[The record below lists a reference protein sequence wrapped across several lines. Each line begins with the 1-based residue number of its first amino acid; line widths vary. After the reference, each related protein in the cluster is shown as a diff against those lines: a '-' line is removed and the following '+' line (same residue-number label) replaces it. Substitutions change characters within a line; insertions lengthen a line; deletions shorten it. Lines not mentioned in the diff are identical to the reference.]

1 MVLIV
6 IFFSTL
12 VLAGVWSNT
21 VEEVIEEDSEE
32 KIEMWIPTKED
43 IAYQDSMYQIIQN
56 TQSDIDTIK
65 QSIVYIIE
73 RLDYKD
79 GTYDSIKYVK
89 GGPIDKKRN

>member
-21 VEEVIEEDSEE
+21 VEEVIEENSEE